1 MKKTI
6 AILLVLVIGMV
17 GVFAADADILLTTTI
32 APINQM
38 AIVAKGT
45 VLANYAWPEG
55 STDTPATTVG
65 TSSIYG
71 TTETALVLSA
81 ALEDSFVR
89 IAELFARSN
98 NRGGVSISFTST
110 SLTDS
115 AAAVSASPDSKN
127 IDYSFQ
133 IVDTSSAVVASV
145 KYVNGAVSG
154 TADYNIGTLAYNDEV
169 DVKEWGVELK
179 LDEELE
185 NAAAGTYNSTITVTF
200 TANS

>member
-17 GVFAADADILLTTTI
+17 GVFAATADILLTTTI

-38 AIVAKGT
+38 AIVAEGT
-45 VLANYAWPEG
+45 VLADYAWPEG
-55 STDTPATTVG
+55 APTTVG

-71 TTETALVLSA
+71 TTATALVLSD
-81 ALEDSFVR
+81 ALEGSFVR

-115 AAAVSASPDSKN
+115 AATNSASANSKN
-127 IDYSFQ
+127 IDYSFRVYDD
-133 IVDTSSAVVASV
+133 ITSTVVANV
-145 KYVNGAVSG
+145 QYVNGEVSG
-154 TADYNIGTLAYNDEV
+154 TTDTDIGTLAYNNAGFDM
-169 DVKEWGVELK
+169 KGWGLELK
-179 LDEELE
+179 LDEELD
-185 NAAAGTYNSTITVTF
+185 NAAAGTYAATITVTF
-200 TANS
+200 TANA